1 MVGLKNVAFEEQRSE
16 KDGMEWEEK
25 QKARLARVG
34 LGRNGKRRI
43 SAAARDF
50 SA

>member
-1 MVGLKNVAFEEQRSE
+1 MVGLKNVALEEQRAE
-16 KDGMEWEEK
+16 KGGMESEEK

-34 LGRNGKRRI
+34 LGGNGKRRL
-43 SAAARDF
+43 SAAARNF